1 MPQAASG
8 RCGERT
14 EAEEAAPRCLAWAE
28 RKYIMDYYMA
38 EIELIEWHRKTRE
51 RSGRAN
57 LLAQARQEETEAEM
71 PQPSQ
76 TQAPAQAHCR
86 CWHCAATPSNA

>member
-8 RCGERT
+8 RCGERA
-14 EAEEAAPRCLAWAE
+14 EAKEAAPRCLAWAE
-28 RKYIMDYYMA
+28 RKYIMDCYMA
-38 EIELIEWHRKTRE
+38 EIELMEWHRKTRE
-51 RSGRAN
+51 RTALLS
-57 LLAQARQEETEAEM
+57 LLAQVRREGTEAEM

-76 TQAPAQAHCR
+76 TPAPTQAKCR